1 MSFLDAF
8 LAPWTDHP
16 SELRELRLEMASTKD
31 VVARLAAATDELAND
46 LSSLRGRIADQDSAL
61 AAELDPIVS
70 RLESLGQDPK
80 DPVPDAPSG
89 PVVNPSDNG
98 STPADQTGDRA
109 PSQDGGLAPGEVSPE
124 DVPDQNASD
133 QNL

>member
-1 MSFLDAF
+1 MGFLDVL

-46 LSSLRGRIADQDSAL
+46 LTTLRGKIAAQDSDL

-70 RLESLGQDPK
+70 RLEAMGQDPQN
-80 DPVPDAPSG
+80 PVPADPSSG
-89 PVVNPSDNG
+89 GDV
-98 STPADQTGDRA
+98 PADNSG
-109 PSQDGGLAPGEVSPE
+109 GEVSPE
-124 DVPDQNASD
+124 DVPEQNASD
-133 QNL
+133 GNF